1 MLGTGGWKTPCL
13 GRVFNPHSEVGMD
26 GALRRPRAAQAR
38 NE

>member
-1 MLGTGGWKTPCL
+1 MRGTGGWMTYCL
-13 GRVFNPHSEVGMD
+13 RRVFNPHSEVGKD